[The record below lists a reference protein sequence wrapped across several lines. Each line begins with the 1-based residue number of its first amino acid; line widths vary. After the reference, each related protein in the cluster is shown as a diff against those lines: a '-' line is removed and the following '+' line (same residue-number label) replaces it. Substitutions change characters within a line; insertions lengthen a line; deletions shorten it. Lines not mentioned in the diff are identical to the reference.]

1 MTIVARRCKYP
12 TEVTIHQYDSYEMHV
27 IPESVTAL
35 LNPLL
40 IREYFKTGHLQC
52 EHYYWQDI
60 YRKEQENNAKQIS
73 ARTKSTLREKY
84 GNC

>member
-12 TEVTIHQYDSYEMHV
+12 TEVTIHQYDSYEIHV
-27 IPESVTAL
+27 IPESVTAS

-52 EHYYWQDI
+52 EHYY
-60 YRKEQENNAKQIS
+60 
-73 ARTKSTLREKY
+73 
-84 GNC
+84 